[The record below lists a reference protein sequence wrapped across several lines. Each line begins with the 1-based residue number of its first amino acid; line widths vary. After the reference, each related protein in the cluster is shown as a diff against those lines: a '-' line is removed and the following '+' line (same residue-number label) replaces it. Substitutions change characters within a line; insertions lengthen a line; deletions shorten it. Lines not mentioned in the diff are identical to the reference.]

1 MSRISTI
8 LALSASLLLGG
19 LSRPAHAQWAVVDVG
34 AIAQLVQ
41 QVATL
46 QQQLQNAEQQLGQA
60 REQYRS
66 MTGGRGMQT
75 LLTGVNRNY
84 LPVSFEQLGSTLAA
98 PIRATV
104 NANAVLSPAQVV
116 ALSPAEQQH
125 LGAARGNAALL
136 AVAAQEAYATT
147 SRRFDSLQQLISAIP
162 TATDAKGILDLQA
175 RIQAEQGML
184 ANESTKLAVLYQAA
198 QAEEWARQQS
208 AREQV
213 VAGIGNLRTLPPLR
227 LP

>member
-1 MSRISTI
+1 MSRISTV
-8 LALSASLLLGG
+8 LALSVSLLLGG
-19 LSRPAHAQWAVVDVG
+19 LSRPAHAQCAVVDVG
-34 AIAQLVQ
+34 AIAQLVR

-46 QQQLQNAEQQLGQA
+46 QQQLANAEQQLGQA
-60 REQYRS
+60 REQYSS
-66 MTGGRGMQT
+66 MTGGRGMQN
-75 LLTGVNRNY
+75 LLGGIHRNY
-84 LPVSFEQLGSTLAA
+84 LPANWSELPSALAV
-98 PIRATV
+98 PIRARV
-104 NANAVLSPAQVV
+104 DANAVLSAAQLA
-116 ALSPAEQQH
+116 ALSPAERQH

-162 TATDAKGILDLQA
+162 SATDPKGILDLQA

-198 QAEEWARQQS
+198 QAQEWARQQS

-213 VAGIGNLRTLPPLR
+213 VAGIGNLRNLPPLR

>member
-1 MSRISTI
+1 M
-8 LALSASLLLGG
+8 
-19 LSRPAHAQWAVVDVG
+19 
-34 AIAQLVQ
+34 
-41 QVATL
+41 
-46 QQQLQNAEQQLGQA
+46 
-60 REQYRS
+60 
-66 MTGGRGMQT
+66 
-75 LLTGVNRNY
+75 
-84 LPVSFEQLGSTLAA
+84 
-98 PIRATV
+98 
-104 NANAVLSPAQVV
+104 LSPAQVV

-125 LGAARGNAALL
+125 LDAARGNAALL

-162 TATDAKGILDLQA
+162 SATDPKGIMDLQA

-198 QAEEWARQQS
+198 QAQEWARQQS
-208 AREQV
+208 AREHV

>member
-1 MSRISTI
+1 MSRTSTV
-8 LALSASLLLGG
+8 LALSALLLLAG

-34 AIAQLVQ
+34 AIAQLVR

-46 QQQLQNAEQQLGQA
+46 EQQLQNAEQQLGQA

-66 MTGGRGMQT
+66 MTGGRGMQN
-75 LLTGVNRNY
+75 LLGGMQRNY
-84 LPVSFEQLGSTLAA
+84 LPASWDQLGSALAV

-104 NANAVLSPAQVV
+104 NANAVLSPAQLA
-116 ALSPAEQQH
+116 ALSPAERQH
-125 LGAARGNAALL
+125 LGAARTNSALL

-147 SRRFDSLQQLISAIP
+147 SRRFDAIQQLIGAIAS
-162 TATDAKGILDLQA
+162 ATDPKGILDLQA

-184 ANESTKLAVLYQAA
+184 QNESTKLAVLYQAA
-198 QAEEWARQQS
+198 QAQQWAREQS

-213 VAGIGNLRTLPPLR
+213 VAGVGNLRSLPPLR